1 MIADVSPEISDEQ
14 TGCMEDI
21 TAMCRR
27 RPCTLEDISKSLGLN
42 PNEVSKYIERLQRQ
56 GSIKIKKQNG
66 RTYFISEL

>member
-1 MIADVSPEISDEQ
+1 
-14 TGCMEDI
+14 MEDI
-21 TAMCRR
+21 IAMCRG

-66 RTYFISEL
+66 RTYFISDLSYKGENR